1 MRAKRTKQAA
11 PPAPVP
17 AEIST
22 SDRTALIAAYRAG
35 VITAWKHDAE
45 RGYRLTIAGRQDDYV
60 EDAKLIKYLGRLGA
74 TA

>member
-11 PPAPVP
+11 PPAPAP
-17 AEIST
+17 AEIAE

-35 VITAWKHDAE
+35 VISAWKHDAE
-45 RGYRLTIAGRQDDYV
+45 RGYRLTITGRPDDYV
-60 EDAKLIKYLGRLGA
+60 EVAKLTKYLGRLAG